1 VTTEPSPR
9 EAAALAL
16 YPAVFRFALHLTRH
30 WHDGE
35 DLAQSTYLRALPR
48 LAHLDERAD
57 VDLKPWLLTVC
68 RSVWLDEIRRRSSRP
83 QSAALVDMHTS
94 PPPYDQIDTAVT
106 VQAALDRLP
115 LHQAEVIT
123 WVHLQ
128 GYSEREWSKAS
139 ATPLGTTKT
148 RIRLARRGLRAML
161 EAA

>member
-1 VTTEPSPR
+1 VTDEPSPR

-30 WHDGE
+30 WHDAE
-35 DLAQSTYLRALPR
+35 DVTQTTYLRALPH
-48 LAHLDERAD
+48 LAHLDARAD

-68 RSVWLDEIRRRSSRP
+68 RSVWLDEIRRRDRRP
-83 QSAALVDMHTS
+83 QSAVLLDMHTS
-94 PPPYDQIDTAVT
+94 ATPYDQIDAAVT
-106 VQAALDRLP
+106 VQTALDRLP
-115 LHQAEVIT
+115 LLQAEVIT

-128 GYSEREWSKAS
+128 GYSEREWARAT